1 MLDAPLRAA
10 KDSLLLPFARALGPA
25 VHPNLVSLVGFGVGL
40 GCALLLLRGAYL
52 PALLL
57 WALNRVLD
65 GLDGALARHWGR
77 QSDFGGY
84 LDLLLDFAV
93 YALIPLCLALGAPEP
108 QPALLPALG
117 ALLGSFYLNAASW
130 MFLAAVLEKRALG
143 AAARGERTSIAMPTG
158 LVEGTETILFF
169 ASFMLLPG
177 ALVPLFAAMAAL
189 VLLTVAQ
196 RLLWAARHL

>member
-1 MLDAPLRAA
+1 MLDSPLRAV
-10 KDSLLLPFARALGPA
+10 KDSLLLPLARALGPA
-25 VHPNLVSLVGFGVGL
+25 VHPSLVSLVGFIVGL
-40 GCALLLLRGAYL
+40 GCAFLLLRGAYL

-57 WALNRVLD
+57 WTLNRTLD
-65 GLDGALARHWGR
+65 GLDGALARLWGR

-84 LDLLLDFAV
+84 LDLLLDFAL

-108 QPALLPALG
+108 SPALLPALG

-158 LVEGTETILFF
+158 LVEGTETIVFF
-169 ASFMLLPG
+169 ALFMLFPG
-177 ALVPLFAAMAAL
+177 ALVPLFGSMAAL
-189 VLLTVAQ
+189 VLLNVAQ